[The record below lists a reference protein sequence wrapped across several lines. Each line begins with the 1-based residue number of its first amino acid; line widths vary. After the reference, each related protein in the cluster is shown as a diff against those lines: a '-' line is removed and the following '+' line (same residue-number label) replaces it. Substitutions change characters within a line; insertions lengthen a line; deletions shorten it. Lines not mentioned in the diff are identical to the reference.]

1 MSKMKMKSFMIPKVN
16 KIMVKKPNFMFIL
29 IDDLGWRDLTCY
41 GSSFYETPNLDELA
55 SEGMRFTNAYAACP
69 VCSPTRASILT
80 GKYPATLGL
89 TQFIGGNTEG
99 KLIEPSYI
107 DHLPLNEKSLA
118 SVLQEHGY
126 STWHVGKWH
135 LGGADYYP
143 EKHGFSVNIGGC
155 EWGLPYYGYF
165 GPWRI
170 PTLDEV
176 PEKRKYLTD
185 HLTDEAIKLIQNSNG
200 KPFYLNL
207 WYYSVHVPIQA
218 KREHI
223 KRFREK
229 ALRMG
234 LKDVNPFE
242 VGENFPCAHKKE
254 YFIKRRVIQS
264 DPKYAAM
271 IFSIDENI
279 GRLVKALKSAGKRDD
294 TIIIFYSDNGGLSTA
309 EGSPTC
315 NAPLSEGK
323 GWTFEGGTRVP
334 LIINWPQHIKPGM
347 ESNTPITSTDFYPTI
362 LELANIPL
370 IPEQHCDG
378 ISFLPVLE
386 AKENFKRGPMYW
398 HFPHYGNQGGT
409 PGSSI
414 ILDNYKLIRFYED
427 NHLELYNLKDDISEK
442 NNLALKEPER
452 TNLLN
457 KTLKDWLMKVKA
469 RLPINK

>member
-1 MSKMKMKSFMIPKVN
+1 MKKQ
-16 KIMVKKPNFMFIL
+16 PNFIFIL
-29 IDDLGWRDLTCY
+29 IDDLGWMDLSCY
-41 GSSFYETPNLDELA
+41 GSSFYETPNLDKLA

-99 KLIEPSYI
+99 KLIEPPYV
-107 DHLPLNEKSLA
+107 DHLSLNEISLA
-118 SVLQEHGY
+118 SVLKENGY

-135 LGGADYYP
+135 LGGEEYYP
-143 EKHGFSVNIGGC
+143 EKHGFLVNIGGC
-155 EWGLPYYGYF
+155 EWGLPFYGYF
-165 GPWRI
+165 SPWRI
-170 PTLDEV
+170 PTLKEF

-185 HLTDEAIKLIQNSNG
+185 HLTDEAIKLILSSDD

-218 KREHI
+218 KREHV
-223 KRFREK
+223 KYFREK
-229 ALRMG
+229 ALKMG

-242 VGENFPCAHKKE
+242 IGENFPCTHKKD
-254 YFIKRRVIQS
+254 YFVKRRVIQS

-279 GRLVKALKSAGKRDD
+279 GRLIKAVESVGKKDE

-323 GWTFEGGTRVP
+323 GWMFEGGTRVP
-334 LIINWPQHIKPGM
+334 LIINWPQKIKSGII
-347 ESNTPITSTDFYPTI
+347 SNASITSTDFYPTI
-362 LELANIPL
+362 LDLANISL

-378 ISFLPVLE
+378 MSFLPILE
-386 AKENFKRGPMYW
+386 VKENFKRGPIYW

-414 ILDNYKLIRFYED
+414 IIDDYKLIKFYED
-427 NHLELYNLKDDISEK
+427 NHVELYNLIDDISEK
-442 NNLALKEPER
+442 NDISSKDPER
-452 TNLLN
+452 TNHLT
-457 KTLKDWLMKVKA
+457 KTLNEWLIKVKA
-469 RLPINK
+469 HFPTKIHNIL

>member
-1 MSKMKMKSFMIPKVN
+1 MKKQ
-16 KIMVKKPNFMFIL
+16 PNFIFIL
-29 IDDLGWRDLTCY
+29 IDDLGWMDLSCY
-41 GSSFYETPNLDELA
+41 GSSFYETPNLDKLA

-89 TQFIGGNTEG
+89 TQFIGGDTEG
-99 KLIEPSYI
+99 KLIEPSYV
-107 DHLPLNEKSLA
+107 DHLSLDEKSLA
-118 SVLQEHGY
+118 SVLKENGY

-135 LGGADYYP
+135 LGGEEYYP

-155 EWGLPYYGYF
+155 EWGLPFYGYF
-165 GPWRI
+165 SPWRI
-170 PTLDEV
+170 PTLKEV

-185 HLTDEAIKLIQNSNG
+185 HLTDEAIKLILNSDD

-218 KREHI
+218 KREHV
-223 KRFREK
+223 KYFRKK
-229 ALRMG
+229 ALKMG
-234 LKDVNPFE
+234 LKEVNPFE
-242 VGENFPCAHKKE
+242 IGEKFPCTHKKD
-254 YFIKRRVIQS
+254 YLVKRRVIQS

-279 GRLVKALKSAGKRDD
+279 GRLIKAVESVGKKDE

-323 GWTFEGGTRVP
+323 GWMFEGGTRVP
-334 LIINWPQHIKPGM
+334 LIIVWPQKVKPGLV
-347 ESNTPITSTDFYPTI
+347 SNTPITSPDFYPTI
-362 LELANIPL
+362 LDLADISL

-378 ISFLPVLE
+378 VSFFSILE
-386 AKENFKRGPMYW
+386 AKENFKRGSIYW

-414 ILDNYKLIRFYED
+414 IIDDYKLIKFYED
-427 NHLELYNLKDDISEK
+427 GHLELYNLKEDISEK
-442 NNLALKEPER
+442 NNIALKEPER
-452 TNLLN
+452 ANLLN
-457 KTLKDWLMKVKA
+457 RTLNEWLIKVNA
-469 RLPINK
+469 RFPINKQDVT

>member
-1 MSKMKMKSFMIPKVN
+1 MKKQ
-16 KIMVKKPNFMFIL
+16 PNFIFIL
-29 IDDLGWRDLTCY
+29 IDDLGWMDLSCY
-41 GSSFYETPNLDELA
+41 GSSFYETPNLDKLA
-55 SEGMRFTNAYAACP
+55 SEGIRFTNAYAACP

-89 TQFIGGNTEG
+89 TQFIGGYTEG

-107 DHLPLNEKSLA
+107 DHLPLSEKGLA
-118 SVLQEHGY
+118 SVLKENGY
-126 STWHVGKWH
+126 STWHIGKWH
-135 LGGADYYP
+135 LGGEEYYP
-143 EKHGFSVNIGGC
+143 EKHGFSKNIGGC
-155 EWGLPYYGYF
+155 EWGLPFYGYF
-165 GPWRI
+165 SPWHI

-185 HLTDEAIKLIQNSNG
+185 HLTDEAIKLIQNSND

-223 KRFREK
+223 KYFRAK
-229 ALRMG
+229 AIRMG
-234 LKDVNPFE
+234 LKSVNPFE
-242 VGENFPCAHKKE
+242 IGENFPCTHKKD
-254 YFIKRRVIQS
+254 YFVKRRVIQS

-279 GRLVKALKSAGKRDD
+279 GRLIKALETIGKRDE

-323 GWTFEGGTRVP
+323 GWMFEGGTRVP
-334 LIINWPQHIKPGM
+334 LIINYPSRIKPGVI
-347 ESNTPITSTDFYPTI
+347 SNAPITSTDFYPTI

-378 ISFLPVLE
+378 SNFLPILE
-386 AKENFKRGPMYW
+386 CKEDFKRGPIYW

-409 PGSSI
+409 PASSI
-414 ILDNYKLIRFYED
+414 IVDDYKLIKFYED
-427 NHLELYNLKDDISEK
+427 DHLELYNLKDDISEK
-442 NNLALKEPER
+442 NNLALKDPKR
-452 TNLLN
+452 TNLLS
-457 KTLKDWLMKVKA
+457 KTLNDWLKRVKA
-469 RLPINK
+469 NFPIDR